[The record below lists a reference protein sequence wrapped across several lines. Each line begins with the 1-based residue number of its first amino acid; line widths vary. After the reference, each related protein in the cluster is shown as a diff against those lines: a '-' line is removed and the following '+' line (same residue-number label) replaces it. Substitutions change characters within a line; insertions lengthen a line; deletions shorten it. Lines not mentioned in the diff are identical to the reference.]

1 MRSLRK
7 PQLDLRFDAAA
18 PDAATRWHAGAA
30 ILCRGHALRLQLDNA
45 HRQATQEHDVLHL
58 PLPPQAT
65 PRQIQDRA
73 EAWLRAQAMHH
84 LTQLIAEKSALAA
97 TRRGCKARR
106 PPRLVLT
113 FARCSHWIEVPD
125 AETVRCHWRLIEQ
138 PDAVIAQAID
148 RALAALPPASSTP
161 QAADLFATADH

>member
-7 PQLDLRFDAAA
+7 SQLDLRLNTAA

-45 HRQATQEHDVLHL
+45 HSQATQENDVLHL

-73 EAWLRAQAMHH
+73 EAWLREQAMRH
-84 LTQLIAEKSALAA
+84 LTLLIAEKSALAG
-97 TRRGCKARR
+97 RRT
-106 PPRLVLT
+106 PRLALS
-113 FARCSHWIEVPD
+113 FAARGHWIEAQD
-125 AETVRCHWRLIEQ
+125 ADTVRCHWRLIEQ
-138 PDAVIAQAID
+138 PDAAIAQTIE
-148 RALAALPPASSTP
+148 RALAALPPAPSVP
-161 QAADLFATADH
+161 QAADLFATADR